1 VVQLILLG
9 LGLGLLVPA
18 MTSALLGSVDKSRSG
33 IASGTLNTA
42 RQTGSVLGVAVFG
55 SLAAGDVVSGLH
67 SSVAVSIALSLAAV
81 ALAATLDPAR

>member
-1 VVQLILLG
+1 MQLILLG
-9 LGLGLLVPA
+9 LGLSVLVPA

-55 SLAAGDVVSGLH
+55 SLVAADVVTGLH
-67 SSVAVSIALSLAAV
+67 RSVAISIGLALVAV
-81 ALAATLDPAR
+81 GLAATLESPDS